1 MKTSSPLPKRI
12 LLFLAGILL
21 AVTVVLLVLCQ
32 RDIHS
37 FRSLTRRIFVEELS
51 DSTLNM
57 HYTIAHPENFLPDGY
72 RVLLPGYDRQQTDA
86 NRLGTENL
94 LAALSSLHPDRMPLR
109 DARFHRQLSR
119 YLEQTLALN
128 QFAYYSEPLSPSSG
142 AQSQLPILLAEYT
155 FRTEQDV
162 EDYLALL
169 EQTDD
174 YFSSLLCYE
183 REKAREG
190 LLLPASSLEKV
201 CLQCDTILTL
211 ADLKT
216 GRHFL
221 QTTFSERIK
230 PLEDSG
236 DITPEEAARYT
247 NKNDRLL
254 LEVLLPAY
262 RSLREGLVE
271 LCCSDRPLTGLGAFP
286 EGKAYYKALLV
297 SETGSYRSIQEIETL
312 LLDRL
317 DAEYQTLRKLILEE
331 PGAAALYLEEEAPAF
346 PLSTTAEMIADL
358 KQRMSSDFP
367 AVPGDPPGVTVKP
380 VQESL
385 EAYCAPAFYL
395 TSPLDDTDSNV
406 IYINGRKTPKG
417 LELYTTLAHEGFPG
431 HLYQHVYANRRML
444 AEDDAPLGA
453 LLWYGGYLEGWALYT
468 EFLSFDYASELFREA
483 GREDAAI
490 LTQIEKHNRSMQLC
504 LYSLLDLKIHYE
516 NKKTADIAPILSK
529 YGITDSRHH
538 TAIFNYIAEDPCN
551 YPKYYLGYLE
561 ILSLQ
566 DTAKGLWQD
575 TYSDLKFHTFL
586 LDNGPADFLTLQ
598 ERLTPE
604 P

>member
-1 MKTSSPLPKRI
+1 MKTRSPFLRKILPALVGAI
-12 LLFLAGILL
+12 LLTAL
-21 AVTVVLLVLCQ
+21 VLLILCLKET
-32 RDIHS
+32 HS

-57 HYTIAHPENFLPDGY
+57 HYTIAHPENFLPNGY
-72 RVLLPGYDRQQTDA
+72 RVLLPGYDRQQADA

-109 DARFHRQLSR
+109 DARLHRQLSR

-128 QFAYYSEPLSPSSG
+128 QFSCYSEPLSPSSG

-211 ADLKT
+211 SDLKT

-221 QTTFSERIK
+221 QTTFSERIRS
-230 PLEDSG
+230 LENAG
-236 DITPEEAARYT
+236 EITSEEAARYT
-247 NKNDRLL
+247 DQNNRLL

-262 RSLREGLVE
+262 RSLREGLEE

-286 EGKAYYKALLV
+286 AGKEYYKALLI
-297 SETGSYRSIQEIETL
+297 SETGSYRSIPEIEAL
-312 LLDRL
+312 LLGRL
-317 DAEYQTLRKLILEE
+317 ETEYLALRELLLKESS
-331 PGAAALYLEEEAPAF
+331 AAALYLEEEAPAF

-367 AVPGDPPGVTVKP
+367 AIPGDPPGVTVKP

-417 LELYTTLAHEGFPG
+417 LELYTNLAHEGFPG
-431 HLYQHVYANRRML
+431 HL
-444 AEDDAPLGA
+444 
-453 LLWYGGYLEGWALYT
+453 
-468 EFLSFDYASELFREA
+468 
-483 GREDAAI
+483 
-490 LTQIEKHNRSMQLC
+490 
-504 LYSLLDLKIHYE
+504 
-516 NKKTADIAPILSK
+516 
-529 YGITDSRHH
+529 
-538 TAIFNYIAEDPCN
+538 
-551 YPKYYLGYLE
+551 
-561 ILSLQ
+561 
-566 DTAKGLWQD
+566 
-575 TYSDLKFHTFL
+575 
-586 LDNGPADFLTLQ
+586 
-598 ERLTPE
+598 
-604 P
+604 